1 MWWKVAVVLLL
12 IVSGVESLA
21 RNSDPFLQL
30 VNDIEQHRKEGRMAE
45 AERLALELETLA
57 RQQYSN
63 VYLSD
68 VRYQQARNAMERNQ
82 YETAKALLSQ
92 SIAISEQEQD
102 DYRTAKS
109 QRQLGL
115 VYRYQSDYGTALEYL
130 YKALDVFVQ
139 YPNESYLSATYSSL
153 GVVLEKMGQYEPA
166 FENFQQALTLDYQQ
180 GDQSGIASG
189 LYNLGN
195 IRREM
200 GDLSLSLDYFEDAL
214 ALDEKSG
221 NLKDIAYSNN
231 MIALNLIAMGE
242 HDQARPHAENALSL
256 FESIETPRDTY
267 WALTIL
273 SRIEFESDNRAEA
286 VAMINGVIQRAEA
299 SNYRSLL
306 LDAYT
311 VAASF
316 AFEEKRFNDAKNNI
330 QAGLELAKETNEL
343 AMQASFTEL
352 LVRLHVESNAYKDAF
367 DALQQQKN
375 LDDEILDTKRLNGI
389 AQMQAHS
396 ENVRKAHKIEL
407 LEKEKALQLAAFE
420 QEQLQAQLVAEE
432 KQRQVIEL
440 ENNNAQ
446 TQLAL
451 VREQR
456 SRQQSFMVF
465 LVVFGVLTVVVF
477 MLFYRRR
484 MADLRA
490 QNAKQLVERKNRML
504 SDVSHELRTPLT
516 AIKLQ
521 VEMLEHQIAE
531 DPKQIYPI
539 IHNKIGSLNKL
550 INSVF
555 QLAKADSG
563 DLKLSF
569 KPISIHGWL
578 THLLNEH
585 KVVLSLNGLH
595 LTSELHIP
603 EDQLFECDQKV
614 IEQVIENLM
623 SNSSRYTDSGGK
635 VHFTASIDNHM
646 LNIAIEDSAPGV
658 DGQHLPHLFER
669 LYRADESRSRTSG
682 GSGLGLS
689 IVKAY
694 VKAHHGKVRALNS
707 DFGGLKIQM
716 RFPLSQPF
724 TAE

>member
-1 MWWKVAVVLLL
+1 MWWKGALILLL
-12 IVSGVESLA
+12 SVAGVCALA
-21 RNSDPFLQL
+21 NTDDPFAQL
-30 VNDIEQHRKEGRMAE
+30 VSEIEASRKDGNMAN
-45 AERLALELETLA
+45 AERLADDLETLA
-57 RQQYSN
+57 RQAYSP
-63 VYLSD
+63 VYVGD
-68 VRYQQARNAMERNQ
+68 AHFQQARNAMERNQ
-82 YETAKALLSQ
+82 YDTARELLSQ
-92 SIAISEQEQD
+92 SIVIFQQEQD

-115 VYRYQSDYGTALEYL
+115 VYRYMSDYGTAFEYL
-130 YKALDVFVQ
+130 YQALDVFLQ
-139 YPNESYLSATYSSL
+139 YPNEPYLSATYSSL

-166 FENFQQALTLDYQQ
+166 FENFQEALTLDYQQ
-180 GDQSGIASG
+180 NDESGIASG

-214 ALDEKSG
+214 ALDEKTG
-221 NLKDIAYSNN
+221 NVKDIAYSNN

-242 HDQARPHAENALSL
+242 HEQARAHAEKALSL
-256 FESIETPRDTY
+256 FRSIETPRDTD

-273 SRIEFESDNRAEA
+273 ARIEFANDNKREA
-286 VAMINGVIQRAEA
+286 VAMINGVIERAELQR
-299 SNYRSLL
+299 YRSLL

-316 AFEEKRFNDAKNNI
+316 AFDEQRFSDAKANI
-330 QAGLELAKETNEL
+330 DAGLELAKETNEL

-352 LVRLHVESNAYKDAF
+352 LVQLHLKSNDYKDAF

-375 LDDEILDTKRLNGI
+375 LDDEILDAKRLNGI

-420 QEQLQAQLVAEE
+420 QEQLQAQLIAEE

-440 ENNNAQ
+440 ENDNAQ

-456 SRQQSFMVF
+456 SRQQSFMIF

-477 MLFYRRR
+477 MLFHRRR

-490 QNAKQLVERKNRML
+490 QSAKQLVERKNRML

-563 DLKLSF
+563 DLKLTYKTF
-569 KPISIHGWL
+569 PLRAWL
-578 THLLNEH
+578 HHLVNEH
-585 KVVLSLNGLH
+585 KVVLSLNGLQ
-595 LTSELHIP
+595 LTSEI
-603 EDQLFECDQKV
+603 EVSEQQMFECDQKV

-623 SNSSRYTDSGGK
+623 SNSCRYTDTGGK
-635 VHFTASIDNHM
+635 VHLTGRIENHM
-646 LNIAIEDSAPGV
+646 LDLSIEDSSPGV
-658 DGQHLPHLFER
+658 EARHLPHLFER

-689 IVKAY
+689 IVKAF
-694 VKAHHGKVRALNS
+694 VKAHHGKVRAVDS
-707 DFGGLKIQM
+707 EFGGLKIQM
-716 RFPLSQPF
+716 RFPLSQPS
-724 TAE
+724 ASD